1 MPESWILSDVPPL
14 GDSCLLLRFLFWLE
28 NFSLPCASSRRFLKQ
43 ITKSNT
49 NDFLL
54 IIDGLSERTT
64 HRFLAHF
71 KKCLK
76 VNENEFTHATLI

>member
-14 GDSCLLLRFLFWLE
+14 GDSCLLLRFFWPE
-28 NFSLPCASSRRFLKQ
+28 NFSLPCACSRRFLKQ
-43 ITKSNT
+43 ITKSNI

-54 IIDGLSERTT
+54 LIIDRLSERTT

-76 VNENEFTHATLI
+76 VSENEFMHATLI